1 MFFLL
6 THMSFTHIIWV
17 GLKECYPLLGALYAW
32 MLSVSHGCRRGP
44 RSKSQSLQPETQP
57 PNEKYPLHWDQVPQ
71 TCESGAHTLD
81 RQGFLCYDWF
91 FLDIAVH
98 TLLWLTVCEL
108 ENTVVLILECACS
121 AAPVYQN
128 IGIMDMQNRFH

>member
-32 MLSVSHGCRRGP
+32 MLSVSLGCRRGP

-57 PNEKYPLHWDQVPQ
+57 PNEKYPSSLGP
-71 TCESGAHTLD
+71 
-81 RQGFLCYDWF
+81 
-91 FLDIAVH
+91 
-98 TLLWLTVCEL
+98 
-108 ENTVVLILECACS
+108 S
-121 AAPVYQN
+121 AT
-128 IGIMDMQNRFH
+128 DL